1 MPFYEKSQ
9 FDDISLGDL
18 CPAGRE
24 DAGEQGITTYM
35 LRSQAILGG
44 GSCSYALKVEPKR
57 LERSLEILRQCQ
69 IPVNGVYVLDQWGHY
84 QKAQ

>member
-1 MPFYEKSQ
+1 MKNP
-9 FDDISLGDL
+9 SLMIFRSVTYAQR
-18 CPAGRE
+18 AGRVLE
-24 DAGEQGITTYM
+24 KQGITTYM

-44 GSCSYALKVEPKR
+44 GSCSYALKVAPRE
-57 LERSLEILRQCQ
+57 LERSLEILHQCE